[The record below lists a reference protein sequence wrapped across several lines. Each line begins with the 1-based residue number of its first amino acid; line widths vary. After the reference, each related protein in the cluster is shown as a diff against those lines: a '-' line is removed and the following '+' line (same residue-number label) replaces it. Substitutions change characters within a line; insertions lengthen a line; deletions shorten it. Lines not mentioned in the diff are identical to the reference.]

1 MYVTRQVEM
10 LDVRHYVLASVYNR
24 RHGVEEDR
32 QALNAQLQRM
42 GKRPS
47 EENMHMWVPDTVELS
62 AFHLKLLR
70 EDVPYT
76 FVKYKTVN
84 VSSPCCIIYKAR
96 LLLEYAGIHRNDVE
110 YARMVLLMLVCRCE
124 VTSCAFD
131 PRS

>member
-1 MYVTRQVEM
+1 M

-131 PRS
+131 QRS

>member
-1 MYVTRQVEM
+1 M

-124 VTSCAFD
+124 VTSCALD

>member
-1 MYVTRQVEM
+1 M

-47 EENMHMWVPDTVELS
+47 EDNMHMWVPDTVELS

>member
-1 MYVTRQVEM
+1 M

-32 QALNAQLQRM
+32 QALNAQLQRI

>member
-1 MYVTRQVEM
+1 M
-10 LDVRHYVLASVYNR
+10 LEVGHYVLASVYNR

-42 GKRPS
+42 GKTRS
-47 EENMHMWVPDTVELS
+47 EENMLMWVPDTVELS

>member
-1 MYVTRQVEM
+1 M

>member
-1 MYVTRQVEM
+1 M

-42 GKRPS
+42 GKTPS

-96 LLLEYAGIHRNDVE
+96 LLLAYAGIHRNDVE

>member
-1 MYVTRQVEM
+1 M

-96 LLLEYAGIHRNDVE
+96 LLLEYAVIHRNDVE

>member
-1 MYVTRQVEM
+1 M

-42 GKRPS
+42 GKTPS

-110 YARMVLLMLVCRCE
+110 YARMVLLMLKLVCRCE

>member
-1 MYVTRQVEM
+1 M
-10 LDVRHYVLASVYNR
+10 
-24 RHGVEEDR
+24 GG
-32 QALNAQLQRM
+32 
-42 GKRPS
+42 GKRGNVRA
-47 EENMHMWVPDTVELS
+47 NMHMWVPDTVELS

>member
-1 MYVTRQVEM
+1 M

-42 GKRPS
+42 GKTPS

>member
-1 MYVTRQVEM
+1 M

-70 EDVPYT
+70 EDVTYT